1 MLCKVGDVMR
11 NSDDKEWDIIDEDLY
26 EELSAEEMLELLE
39 EERRQLL
46 EKEEQNEKKKRTLHI
61 PKWAL
66 MSIVIAMFIQVIAI
80 FPQTFSIPAIDFI
93 RTSTILMQDDQVNQY
108 REAVVVIEGE
118 NNKGTGF
125 AISEN
130 GYILTNYHVIESQ
143 PTITVAFEKQGL
155 YHAEV
160 VKALPEIDI
169 ALLKIDGEKLPFLRL
184 ADKVTE
190 KDYQNVLFIGNPL
203 RFNGIANKGQIIGTT
218 QLTDWN
224 TPVYMLN
231 APVYRGNSGSPVLNQ
246 AGEVIGVVFATI
258 NHEQYSKVGLAI
270 PIEEI
275 NNQLPVR

>member
-66 MSIVIAMFIQVIAI
+66 MSIAIAMFIQVIAI

-130 GYILTNYHVIESQ
+130 GYILTNYHYAGMS
-143 PTITVAFEKQGL
+143 
-155 YHAEV
+155 
-160 VKALPEIDI
+160 
-169 ALLKIDGEKLPFLRL
+169 
-184 ADKVTE
+184 
-190 KDYQNVLFIGNPL
+190 
-203 RFNGIANKGQIIGTT
+203 
-218 QLTDWN
+218 
-224 TPVYMLN
+224 
-231 APVYRGNSGSPVLNQ
+231 RGG
-246 AGEVIGVVFATI
+246 A
-258 NHEQYSKVGLAI
+258 
-270 PIEEI
+270 
-275 NNQLPVR
+275 